1 MGITA
6 LPRTTDIDVNESLAQ
21 PADRKVVAG
30 NAACR
35 GVDLIIAPIAL
46 LFLLPLM
53 IVIAIA
59 IKLDSAGPV
68 LFRQRRLGRGMKP
81 FTVQKFRTMKQGVS
95 QDIHRQF
102 VIELIAG
109 TEPDR
114 VEGKP
119 QFKLSADPRVTRLGR
134 FLRRSSLDEL
144 PQLWNVIRG
153 DMSLVGPR
161 PALEYEVEHYPKAWL
176 RRFVHKPGMTGLW
189 QVSGRSELT
198 MAEMVKLDIEYTD
211 RRSVW
216 LNLSIL
222 LRTIPVVL
230 FARGAS

>member
-1 MGITA
+1 MG
-6 LPRTTDIDVNESLAQ
+6 TTTIQHPTDVDEPVAV
-21 PADRKVVAG
+21 PAEPKFVAED
-30 NAACR
+30 AACR
-35 GVDLIIAPIAL
+35 ALDLIIAPVL
-46 LFLLPLM
+46 LVLLLPLLAL
-53 IVIAIA
+53 IAIA
-59 IKLDSAGPV
+59 IKLDSTGPV
-68 LFRQRRLGRGMKP
+68 LFRQRRLGRSTKP
-81 FTVQKFRTMKQGVS
+81 FTVKKFRTMKQGVS
-95 QDIHRQF
+95 QDIHREF
-102 VIELIAG
+102 VIGLIAG
-109 TEPDR
+109 GEPER

-119 QFKLSADPRVTRLGR
+119 QFKLSTDPRVTRLGR

-153 DMSLVGPR
+153 EMSLVGPR
-161 PALEYEVEHYPKAWL
+161 PALEYEVDHYPAAWL
-176 RRFVHKPGMTGLW
+176 KRFAHKPGMTGLW

-230 FARGAS
+230 TARGAS